1 MIPGNGE
8 TGNERSRELKSEEFL
23 NALDAL
29 VAEKHLLKHPF
40 YTLWSEGK
48 LSRAHIREYAVSY
61 YPHVAAFPTYVSG
74 VHSGC
79 DDPALR
85 IELLDN
91 LVEEEGGSVN
101 HPALWRRFAMALG
114 ADEEDLRILPRTPE
128 VGAAIAEFRRATRE
142 GSVAEGLAALYA
154 YESQIPEISRTKREG
169 LAAFYGID
177 EPEATRFFTVHEETD
192 VWHRQVERE
201 ALGRVATTPVD
212 QERAFA
218 SAERCLGAMNRALD
232 GVMRENGLA
241 A

>member
-1 MIPGNGE
+1 MNTE
-8 TGNERSRELKSEEFL
+8 QFLER
-23 NALDAL
+23 LDAL

-48 LSRAHIREYAVSY
+48 LSRDHIREYAVSY

-85 IELLDN
+85 MELLDN
-91 LVEEEGGSVN
+91 LVEEESGSLN
-101 HPALWRRFAMALG
+101 HPALWRRFATALG
-114 ADEEDLRILPRTPE
+114 ADEDDLRTLPRTPE
-128 VGAAIAEFRRATRE
+128 VAAAIAEFRRATRG

-169 LAAFYGID
+169 LAEFYGID
-177 EPEATRFFTVHEETD
+177 DPEATRFFTIHEEAD
-192 VWHRQVERE
+192 VWHRQVERK
-201 ALGRVATTPVD
+201 ALGRVAANQAD
-212 QERAFA
+212 RDRALA
-218 SAERCLGAMNRALD
+218 AAGRCLDALNRALD
-232 GVMRENGLA
+232 GVMRENSLA

>member
-1 MIPGNGE
+1 MNPEQFLE
-8 TGNERSRELKSEEFL
+8 T
-23 NALDAL
+23 LDAL

-40 YTLWSEGK
+40 YCLWTEGK
-48 LSRAHIREYAVSY
+48 LTRDHIREYAVSY

-79 DDPALR
+79 DDPAVR
-85 IELLDN
+85 RMLLEN
-91 LVEEEGGSVN
+91 LVEEEGGADD
-101 HPALWRRFAMALG
+101 HPTLWRRFAAALG
-114 ADEEDLRILPRTPE
+114 ASGTDLSTRPRTPE
-128 VGAAIAEFRRATRE
+128 VACAIAEFRRATRE

-169 LAAFYGID
+169 LAAFYGIED
-177 EPEATRFFTVHEETD
+177 AEAVEFFTVHEEAD

-201 ALGRVATTPVD
+201 ALGRVATTPD
-212 QERAFA
+212 EQKKALA
-218 SAERCLGAMNRALD
+218 AAARCLDALHLVLD